1 MYILFKHLKCENIL
15 FKEART
21 MKVQS
26 FQVTKF
32 RNIVDSGEVEINQTV
47 TCLVGKN
54 EAGKS
59 GMLEA
64 LYLFNPAYEDNFNVD
79 EQYPRWLVVKDRKSG
94 SLNEHAPIKIKV
106 QLESADIEILT
117 QKLGECILEN
127 DSFYIERKY
136 DGKIVWG
143 FAFDEKKILKNIISK
158 FPKTIIPEFVDVY
171 TKKDIFEVLKK
182 LKQDEAENK
191 FYKDQIQQVESELKS
206 IGLDKKDLKNIII
219 GLLENRLPRF
229 FRFTSYSTLP
239 GRIDF
244 NEIISPKKEG
254 PASSSI
260 QTARA
265 LLKLAEADLDQ
276 LSNNDYELRK
286 GELEAV
292 QIDLTNQVFEYWKQN
307 PDLEV
312 LIDVDKET
320 TRDYYGS
327 KRAVV
332 KYIDIRL
339 RDKRTGYSNNFTQ
352 RSSGFQWFFSFLA
365 AFSEFENHDIPII
378 LLDEPA
384 LTLHARAQAD
394 FLRFINE
401 RLSPIAPVIYTTH
414 SPFMIE
420 PGKLERVRIIED
432 NGPPKGAI
440 SRDEALASDPDSLFP
455 LQAAL
460 GYDIAQNLFVGANN
474 LIVEGTSDFIYLTIL
489 STICIA
495 EGKKGIDERWRILP
509 AGGATNIPTFV
520 SLIGPHLDVTVLAD
534 SDTKGMQRINNMAKS
549 NLLKATR
556 IVFANQVTNNQNAD
570 IEDLFS
576 DGDYLNIYNKTYG
589 STIKISDLPHGD
601 RIVKRIEKYIK
612 KEYVH
617 GEVAET
623 LLRKYHEITFT
634 ETTINNFSNLFDIVN
649 STISK

>member
-1 MYILFKHLKCENIL
+1 
-15 FKEART
+15 

-26 FQVTKF
+26 FRVTKF
-32 RNIVDSGEVEINQTV
+32 RNIVDSGEVDINPFV

-79 EQYPRWLVVKDRKSG
+79 EQYPRWLVVKDRKTG
-94 SLNEHAPIKIKV
+94 SLSDHAPIKIKV
-106 QLESADIEILT
+106 QLEPSDIEILT
-117 QKLGECILEN
+117 LKLGEKVLEN
-127 DSFYIERKY
+127 NTFSIERTY
-136 DGKIVWG
+136 DGEILWG
-143 FAFDEKKILKNIISK
+143 FGFDEKKILKNLIST
-158 FPKTIIPEFVDVY
+158 FPKTMIAEFKEAATINEVLSVLKEL
-171 TKKDIFEVLKK
+171 KKDEV
-182 LKQDEAENK
+182 E
-191 FYKDQIQQVESELKS
+191 KDFDKAQIDQVESELKS
-206 IGLDKKDLKNIII
+206 IGLDKKDLKTIII
-219 GLLENRLPRF
+219 DLLKPKLPRF

-244 NEIISPKKEG
+244 NQISSSKNEG
-254 PASSSI
+254 PASSAI

-320 TRDYYGS
+320 IRNPNGNT
-327 KRAVV
+327 AVAR
-332 KYIDIRL
+332 YIDIRL

-365 AFSEFENHDIPII
+365 AFSEFEDHDIPII

-401 RLSPIAPVIYTTH
+401 RLAPNAPVIYTTH

-420 PGKLERVRIIED
+420 TGKLERVRIIED
-432 NGPPKGAI
+432 NGPPVGAI
-440 SRDEALASDPDSLFP
+440 SRNEALANDPDSLFP

-460 GYDIAQNLFVGANN
+460 GYDIAQNLFVGTNN

-489 STICIA
+489 STICIS
-495 EGKKGIDERWRILP
+495 EGKNGLDERWRILP

-534 SDTKGMQRINNMAKS
+534 SDTKGMQRITNMINS
-549 NLLKATR
+549 NLLKSTR
-556 IVFANQVTNNQNAD
+556 IVLACQVSNNQNAD

-576 DGDYLNIYNKTYG
+576 DGDYLKIYNKTYG
-589 STIKISDLPHGD
+589 SSIKISDLPHGD
-601 RIVKRIEKYIK
+601 RIVKRIEKYLN
-612 KEYVH
+612 KEFIH

-623 LLRKYHEITFT
+623 LLRKYHEISFT
-634 ETTINNFSNLFDIVN
+634 ETTINNFSNLFEIIN
-649 STISK
+649 STI